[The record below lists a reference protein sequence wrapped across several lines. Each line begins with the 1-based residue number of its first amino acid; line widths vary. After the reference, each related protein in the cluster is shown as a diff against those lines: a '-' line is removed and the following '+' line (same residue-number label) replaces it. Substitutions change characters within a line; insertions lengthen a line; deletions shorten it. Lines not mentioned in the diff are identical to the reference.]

1 MNTKRKTPILLVEDN
16 PGDVKLVEIELANAA
31 MRCDLF
37 VARSFMEIDDVLLDH
52 TIDLVLLDLTLPD
65 STGFRTITS
74 FVEKYPEYPVIVL
87 TGNSNEIIGNQSVRA
102 GAQDFL
108 VKGQFDGKQLGRSI
122 RYALQRHAVQLELQR
137 TTQDLERSKQRYA
150 EAQKIAKFG
159 NWEMDLVTNEMTW
172 APPVYTIFGL
182 RQGHGTDRETY
193 MRHVHSEDRDRVEE
207 FFAEASRDGQ
217 THKIEHRLV
226 VDNKQVRWV
235 GVHAAVSYNSITE
248 RVTLLGGM
256 QDITERK
263 LSEQLLI
270 EKNLS
275 GRAESIRE
283 DNLQSLGFEVR
294 TPLSTITSMLYLLEQ
309 SELDLQQR
317 SYMNDLKLSVD
328 DLGIAI
334 NNLLNFSLLASDE
347 LEVSRDGIEPVKF
360 LQGIGRVLQLRAEKE
375 RIELDIQLDPSLPE
389 RLFSD
394 SNKLTQI
401 YYNLLDRAVNDS
413 PIDSTVTAG
422 ARLTQ
427 SKNGKAELAI
437 YVRDAGAGRSP
448 EEIKKLQQSENLLHE
463 YDPDDDQS
471 FGIAIV
477 AKLTHT
483 LGGRLRIENHREGTD
498 FEVFIPV
505 ELPPHAVFSTNTKPE
520 SPLRIL
526 LVEDHV
532 LNQLGTKKILTSWS
546 GLVSVEI
553 ADNGRIGVDRYQE
566 ERFDLI
572 LMDLQMPVMDGLTA
586 SRKIREFSGVPIIAL
601 TANGSRQEE
610 DRCYE
615 AGMND
620 YLQKPFKPAD
630 LFAKIMKLTTLVT
643 N

>member
-16 PGDVKLVEIELANAA
+16 PGDVKLIEIELANAA

-37 VARSFMEIDDVLLDH
+37 VAKSFLEIDDVLLDH

-65 STGFRTITS
+65 SSGFKTIVN
-74 FVEKYPEYPVIVL
+74 FIEKYPEYPVIVL

-122 RYALQRHAVQLELQR
+122 RYALQRHAVQLELHR
-137 TTQDLERSKQRYA
+137 TTKDLELSKQRYA

-159 NWEMDLVTNEMTW
+159 NWEMDLVTNQMTW

-182 RQGHGTDRETY
+182 HPGHRADRETY
-193 MRHVHSEDRDRVEE
+193 LRYVHGEDRERVEE
-207 FFAEASRDGQ
+207 FFAEASRDGR

-226 VDNKQVRWV
+226 VENNQIRWV
-235 GVHAAVSYNSITE
+235 NVHAAVSYNQLTE

-263 LSEQLLI
+263 RSEQLLI
-270 EKNLS
+270 EKNLT

-283 DNLQSLGFEVR
+283 ENLQSLGFEVR
-294 TPLSTITSMLYLLEQ
+294 TPLSTITNMLYLLQQ
-309 SELDLQQR
+309 SELDLQQ
-317 SYMNDLKLSVD
+317 SSFVNDLALSVD

-347 LEVSRDGIEPVKF
+347 LETSRDGLEPRNF
-360 LQGIGRVLQLRAEKE
+360 LQGIGRVLQLRAEKKQI
-375 RIELDIQLDPSLPE
+375 RLDVFLEKSLPE
-389 RLFSD
+389 QLFTD

-413 PIDSTVTAG
+413 PPGSSVTAG
-422 ARLTQ
+422 ARLLQT
-427 SKNGKAELAI
+427 KNGKPELSLYVNDAAGSKSTAEI
-437 YVRDAGAGRSP
+437 EKMQRS
-448 EEIKKLQQSENLLHE
+448 EDLLHE
-463 YDPDDDQS
+463 YDPDDEQS

-477 AKLTHT
+477 AKLTQT
-483 LGGRLRIENHREGTD
+483 LGGGLRIESSKTGTD
-498 FEVFIPV
+498 FEVRLPV
-505 ELPPHAVFSTNTKPE
+505 ELPPQAKFSTSTKPE
-520 SPLRIL
+520 IPLRIL

-532 LNQLGTKKILTSWS
+532 LNQLGIKKVLTAWS

-553 ADNGRIGVDRYQE
+553 ADNGRIGLDRFQE
-566 ERFDLI
+566 ASFDLI

-586 SRKIREFSGVPIIAL
+586 TRKIREISSVPIIAL
-601 TANGSRQEE
+601 TANGSRQEQ
-610 DRCYE
+610 DRCFE

-620 YLQKPFKPAD
+620 YLRKPFKPAD
-630 LFAKIMKLTTLVT
+630 LFAKIMKLTSLVT